1 MQPNLLGAMAKLC
14 LAAVTVFAT
23 AMSYAAHDPV
33 IMIPGM
39 GGTVSNMDTMK
50 SNLQA
55 NGWPSNLL
63 FTWTDSSQMKQDMA
77 VAAQQ
82 MSAKV
87 DQVLAQTGASKV
99 VLVTWSAST
108 IAGRYY
114 IKNLGGAAKVSQ
126 YIAFAG
132 PHHGISN
139 YLLCQSTPS
148 CAQWGPP
155 NSPWLANLNSGTEV
169 PGSPTVKYLT
179 LRSTGD
185 TNASPTDTAML
196 AGAENYLM
204 SGTNAPTHFTIITNS
219 TALAKMRSFII
230 ANEGSTTSTTT
241 TTSSSSGSTT
251 STSSTTTTTA
261 GACYKSSNYAHVL
274 AGRAYD
280 KFGTAYAKGSNQY
293 MGIDNLY
300 ITTRLRS
307 GGVGYYVIDNTC
319 P

>member
-1 MQPNLLGAMAKLC
+1 MQPNLLAAMAKLC
-14 LAAVTVFAT
+14 LAAVTVFAS
-23 AMSYAAHDPV
+23 AMSHAAHDPV

-39 GGTVSNMDTMK
+39 GGSTSNMEPMK
-50 SNLQA
+50 SNLQS
-55 NGWPSNLL
+55 NGWPSSLL
-63 FTWTDSSQMKQDMA
+63 FIWTDSSQMKQDMA
-77 VAAQQ
+77 VAAQEIKT
-82 MSAKV
+82 KV

-155 NSPWLANLNSGTEV
+155 NSSWLANLNSGTEV
-169 PGSPTVKYLT
+169 PGSPAVKYLT

-204 SGTNAPTHFTIITNS
+204 SGTGAPTHFTIITDS

-230 ANEGSTTSTTT
+230 GNEGSTTSTTT
-241 TTSSSSGSTT
+241 TTSTSGGST

-261 GACYKSSNYAHVL
+261 GACYKSSNYAHVV

-280 KFGTAYAKGSNQY
+280 KFGTAYAKGSSQN
-293 MGIDNLY
+293 MGFDNLY
-300 ITTRLRS
+300 VTSKLRS
-307 GGVGYYVIDNTC
+307 GGAGYYVIDNTC